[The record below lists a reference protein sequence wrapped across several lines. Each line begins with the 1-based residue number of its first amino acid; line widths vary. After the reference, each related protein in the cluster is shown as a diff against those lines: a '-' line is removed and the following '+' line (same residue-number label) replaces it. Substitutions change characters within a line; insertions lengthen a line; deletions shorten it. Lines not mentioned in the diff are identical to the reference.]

1 MKRFCQGVLAAVM
14 ASFGIFAAWW
24 QHGGGGLA
32 ALPVAAPPQH
42 QAQARTSAP
51 AIESKASNNELA
63 MLQAQVAQ
71 LTLAVT
77 ATQAEL
83 ARLADEAA
91 TRAPA
96 SSDPASDNA
105 AADLDS
111 SGQFASTAAPTDED
125 ESTAAAVGERF
136 ANMASEHGR
145 QQIDSGWGQ
154 QIEQGIATRLGQIA
168 APEQG
173 ARVLDTDCRESL
185 CRLRLS
191 SDSVETQSLLPALL
205 ASADLQGLELRH
217 SNTGDELITEALLQR

>member
-14 ASFGIFAAWW
+14 ASLGIFAAWW
-24 QHGGGGLA
+24 QHGGDGLA
-32 ALPVAAPPQH
+32 ASPIPAPSQH
-42 QAQARTSAP
+42 QTRAQVPAP
-51 AIESKASNNELA
+51 TLENKVSNTELA
-63 MLQAQVAQ
+63 ALQAQVTQ
-71 LTLAVT
+71 LTQAVT

-83 ARLADEAA
+83 ARLASQ
-91 TRAPA
+91 APA
-96 SSDPASDNA
+96 TPDPASDDA
-105 AADLDS
+105 AADLNS
-111 SGQFASTAAPTDED
+111 SNQIASTGAPTDEN

-136 ANMASEHGR
+136 ADMASEHGR
-145 QQIDSGWGQ
+145 QQVDSGWGQ

-173 ARVLDTDCRESL
+173 ARVIDTDCRESL

-191 SDSVETQSLLPALL
+191 SDSIETQSLLPALL